1 MYSKY
6 ENIIFFSTDENYS
19 SLFQTRT
26 FLRLFIDRA
35 KSNGFA
41 GGFSY
46 YARNFM
52 NSRIQSA
59 FCDFDEL
66 VSSDPGDKA
75 FRLENV
81 QVLANDFE
89 DGKTLYIN
97 MTVPPN
103 SNFTEIR
110 EHFAKRSHIGSC
122 FDIQTPNSIL
132 APVCSFVKAQ
142 KNGTSFKEIDDLIST
157 VAGRNIAL
165 ICNDSLDAHKKGLV
179 NRLLIASSA
188 LFYGYKKNKLLF
200 MYTEPTEIAAVGTP
214 LPFISLQA
222 KIGSGKRQ
230 ALTQLFMNHVQW
242 AYLLSNVDIVI
253 SDEKSFVGQIR
264 RFMNLNKQVISVS
277 TDMEVGQMVN
287 TIFSGLIA

>member
-6 ENIIFFSTDENYS
+6 DHIVFFNVKEEYS
-19 SLFQTRT
+19 NLFYTRT
-26 FLRLFIDRA
+26 LLRLFIEKA
-35 KSNGFA
+35 KSQGFA
-41 GGFSY
+41 GNFSY
-46 YARNFM
+46 YARGFM

-59 FCDFDEL
+59 FCDFDEF

-81 QVLANDFE
+81 QMSSNDFE
-89 DGKTLYIN
+89 DGNTLYIN
-97 MTVPPN
+97 MTTP
-103 SNFTEIR
+103 SASTFSEIR
-110 EHFAKRSHIGSC
+110 EHFAKRPHIGSC
-122 FDIQTPNSIL
+122 FDSETPTSFL
-132 APVCSFVKAQ
+132 LPVCSFVKAQ
-142 KNGTSFKEIDDLIST
+142 KNGISLKEIDDLISATAGRT
-157 VAGRNIAL
+157 VAL
-165 ICNDSLDAHKKGLV
+165 VCNDSLDAHKKGLV
-179 NRLLIASSA
+179 NRLLVASSA

-200 MYTEPTEIAAVGTP
+200 IYTEPTEIAAVGTP
-214 LPFISLQA
+214 LPFISLQT

-287 TIFSGLIA
+287 TIFSGLTS